1 MYKEKYL
8 KYKLK
13 YLDLQG
19 QLGGG
24 PNYIYHGTNLFYID
38 DIIENGLTGKYN
50 KKNLSNN

>member
-1 MYKEKYL
+1 MEVNDLYYDKYL

-24 PNYIYHGTNLFYID
+24 PNYFYHGTNLFYID
-38 DIIENGLTGKYN
+38 DIIENGLT
-50 KKNLSNN
+50 